1 MFTKIKTKIRN
12 KIEKH
17 KLSHA
22 RRKEQLHIINNAPSE
37 YDKAVISWIAPEMIR
52 HERGI
57 VWKITISL
65 ISAVLI
71 AGGVVYNSWTFS
83 LAIAAFIV
91 VYYLMNLEHPKDVEI
106 KLSGIGIK
114 VGARKYPYS
123 RIKSFW
129 IIYEPPYVKTLN
141 LRITGELVADI
152 TIQLNHQNPSEVRNF
167 LMKNITELAGQSE
180 KITDTF
186 LRLFKI

>member
-12 KIEKH
+12 RMKER
-17 KLSHA
+17 KLLRA
-22 RRKEQLHIINNAPSE
+22 RRDEQNNVLSE

-57 VWKITISL
+57 VWKISVSL
-65 ISAVLI
+65 ISAALI

-91 VYYLMNLEHPKDVEI
+91 VYYLMNLEHPKDIEV
-106 KLSGIGIK
+106 KLSEIGIK
-114 VGARKYPYS
+114 VGTRKYPFS
-123 RIKSFW
+123 RIRAFW
-129 IIYEPPYVKTLN
+129 VIYEPHYVKTLN
-141 LRITGELVADI
+141 LRVTGELVADI

-167 LMKNITELAGQSE
+167 LMKNVTELAGQSE
-180 KITDTF
+180 KITDIF